1 MFDAALSG
9 HAVILAD
16 RRLTQADE
24 SAGRLVGLHPRTVT
38 RPQGLFLVTQT
49 RQPDP
54 SLEAFAE
61 WLRAEAGLA
70 LSMSSHAKIAAR
82 SPSSLGAGGRVLGSP
97 MSDSLIGFPAAMT
110 NRPSAAWNVSN
121 GVIEGWRAPVGC
133 GGVPVVVIATA
144 CSRMA
149 NWLSSMAKATFW
161 PLSV

>member
-54 SLEAFAE
+54 SLEVFAE
-61 WLRAEAGLA
+61 WLRAEAG
-70 LSMSSHAKIAAR
+70 
-82 SPSSLGAGGRVLGSP
+82 
-97 MSDSLIGFPAAMT
+97 
-110 NRPSAAWNVSN
+110 
-121 GVIEGWRAPVGC
+121 
-133 GGVPVVVIATA
+133 
-144 CSRMA
+144 
-149 NWLSSMAKATFW
+149 
-161 PLSV
+161 